1 MSSDVLL
8 SEEDYVIGLNNL
20 SPFPINIELLLDFIS
35 IANNPWLPH
44 VILSKYNLI
53 PNNINIHNFMAMF
66 DDKIKINNSDYIISN
81 DMFIKILQSEYP
93 TLHEDYLI
101 IVRYIEW
108 YNYYKKLF
116 ENVSNLKRN
125 YREIESV
132 IEKIKQEYINLS
144 DNIIENIDY
153 LYNLVNL
160 EHKLSLSKLNIL
172 YNLARLDI

>member
-1 MSSDVLL
+1 
-8 SEEDYVIGLNNL
+8 
-20 SPFPINIELLLDFIS
+20 
-35 IANNPWLPH
+35 
-44 VILSKYNLI
+44 
-53 PNNINIHNFMAMF
+53 MAMF